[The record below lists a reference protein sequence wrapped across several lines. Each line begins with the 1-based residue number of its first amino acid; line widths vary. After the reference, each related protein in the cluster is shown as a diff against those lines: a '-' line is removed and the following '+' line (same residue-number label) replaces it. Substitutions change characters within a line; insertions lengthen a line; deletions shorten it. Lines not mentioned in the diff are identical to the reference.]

1 MQKCNTNTN
10 TTVTLARYAEAD
22 YLSQFCYPSH
32 HQLHCLH
39 LSRVEVLFLSKQT
52 FFYLCFTKARGVEY
66 CFNYKKKLY
75 QNVSIGE
82 NKIFFIYLLTKVQ
95 KMTIQC
101 LIDNAIMIFKSVLLS
116 LKLIF
121 FTIRQYN
128 SFRKATKEK
137 TINPSINT
145 SMNMIIS
152 VLNEY
157 IFSKNQ
163 VNSQSINVIYPK
175 QLIVMSFCFWPTSL
189 YV

>member
-1 MQKCNTNTN
+1 
-10 TTVTLARYAEAD
+10 
-22 YLSQFCYPSH
+22 
-32 HQLHCLH
+32 
-39 LSRVEVLFLSKQT
+39 
-52 FFYLCFTKARGVEY
+52 
-66 CFNYKKKLY
+66 
-75 QNVSIGE
+75 
-82 NKIFFIYLLTKVQ
+82 
-95 KMTIQC
+95 MTIQC

-175 QLIVMSFCFWPTSL
+175 QLIVRSFVFGRPNCIM
-189 YV
+189 